1 MNRFPQQSEESLTN
15 PPAKPDA
22 KPDYAVE
29 LSRISIG
36 QESMPHMLFAPL
48 HYESG
53 YSYPLIVWLHG
64 AGDDEHQHK
73 RVMPLVSMRNFVSIA
88 PRGTQPTCVGE
99 QREGFAW
106 QQTAEEISQ
115 AEQRVMSAIE
125 IASDRYNI
133 AEQRIF
139 IAGFQDGGT
148 MAYRIALN
156 NPHRFAGAL
165 SLGGGFPQGHQPLR
179 LLNELRNL
187 PLFLATGVEGS
198 LYPQETLCQD
208 LRLFHSAG
216 LSVSVRQYPCADELT
231 TVMLSDM
238 NRWVMDHVCGNASAI
253 C

>member
-1 MNRFPQQSEESLTN
+1 MNRFPQQTEDTFAN
-15 PPAKPDA
+15 APA

-29 LSRISIG
+29 LSRISISDD
-36 QESMPHMLFAPL
+36 SMPHMLFAPL

-64 AGDDEHQHK
+64 AGDDEHQLK
-73 RVMPLVSMRNFVSIA
+73 RVMPLVSMRNYVSIA
-88 PRGTQPTCVGE
+88 PRGTLPICTKE
-99 QREGFAW
+99 DSEGFVW
-106 QQTAEEISQ
+106 QQTAEEIAQ
-115 AEQRVMSAIE
+115 AEQRVMAAIE
-125 IASDRYNI
+125 IARDRYNV
-133 AEQRIF
+133 AENRIF

-148 MAYRIALN
+148 MAFRVALN
-156 NPHRFAGAL
+156 HPHRFAGAL

-179 LLNELRNL
+179 RLNELRSL

-198 LYPQETLCQD
+198 LYPQESLCQD

-231 TVMLSDM
+231 TVMLSDT
-238 NRWVMDHVCGNASAI
+238 NRWVMDHVCGNASVI